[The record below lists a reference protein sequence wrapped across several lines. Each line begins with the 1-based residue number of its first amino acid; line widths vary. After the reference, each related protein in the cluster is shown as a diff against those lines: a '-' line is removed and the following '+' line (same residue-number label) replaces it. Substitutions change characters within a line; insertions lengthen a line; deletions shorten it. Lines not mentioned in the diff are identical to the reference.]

1 MTKKFYSIAALT
13 VAEIQ
18 EKKSLFI
25 AYATPV
31 ASEEEAQDFITD
43 IKKQH
48 PDARHHV
55 YAYQIGADQ
64 QIKRFTDDKEPAGT
78 AGRPV
83 LDAIDK
89 AGLTNTI
96 IVVVRYFGGILLG
109 SGGLTR
115 AYAKVAVLSLARA
128 QIVKKIPAEKYQI
141 TFDYTFSGK
150 IESWLEKSA
159 YPIERKIF
167 EQIISFIILVP
178 RDKVQQMHNDLAE
191 ITFGAGSTLHLD
203 EDGYID
209 VLQEKE

>member
-1 MTKKFYSIAALT
+1 MAKDFYSIAAPT

-31 ASEEEAQDFITD
+31 ASEEEAQNFIAD

-55 YAYQIGADQ
+55 YAYQIGAGR

-78 AGRPV
+78 AGKPV
-83 LDAIDK
+83 LEAIDK
-89 AGLTNTI
+89 SGLTNTV

-115 AYAKVAVLSLARA
+115 AYSKAAVLSLAKA
-128 QIVKKIPAEKYQI
+128 QIVKKIPAQKYQI
-141 TFDYTFSGK
+141 TFDYNFSGK
-150 IESWLEKSA
+150 VETWLEKSA
-159 YPIERKIF
+159 YPIERRLF
-167 EQIISFIILVP
+167 EQIISFTILVP
-178 RDKVQQMHNDLAE
+178 QHKVQQMHKDLAE
-191 ITFGAGSTLHLD
+191 ITLGTGSTLCLG
-203 EDGYID
+203 EEGYID
-209 VLQEKE
+209 AVQEKE